1 MEIPAET
8 SQRSPIALPNDAAL
22 RAIAECVEAETGD
35 RFFSSLARNLALA
48 LRRGTLRGTPCES
61 VLYGEVANP
70 AELCATSRLPFAD
83 RVGEQSCR
91 GVPVFDEQ
99 GRVFGHV
106 AISTRTEAGPVCA
119 AARVRAEIVWR
130 ALRLSEQRLPR
141 VIAVCE

>member
-8 SQRSPIALPNDAAL
+8 SQRSPIALPDDAAL

-35 RFFSSLARNLALA
+35 RFFSSLTRNIALA

-61 VLYGEVANP
+61 VLHGEVANP

-91 GVPVFDEQ
+91 GVPLMSKAGFSVMSRILTQ
-99 GRVFGHV
+99 
-106 AISTRTEAGPVCA
+106 TEAGPVCA
-119 AARVRAEIVWR
+119 APRVRAEIVR
-130 ALRLSEQRLPR
+130 RLYGGPC
-141 VIAVCE
+141 V